1 MNTVIHYRPDR
12 HLRTACGQAR
22 WTLNSFGETVPLH
35 SFSHPP
41 SRYPVP
47 RSFNHLGQLLM
58 IVRARLGDRQWSDE
72 D

>member
-47 RSFNHLGQLLM
+47 RSTTDLKGVTCGNCKR
-58 IVRARLGDRQWSDE
+58 VKRLRS
-72 D
+72 